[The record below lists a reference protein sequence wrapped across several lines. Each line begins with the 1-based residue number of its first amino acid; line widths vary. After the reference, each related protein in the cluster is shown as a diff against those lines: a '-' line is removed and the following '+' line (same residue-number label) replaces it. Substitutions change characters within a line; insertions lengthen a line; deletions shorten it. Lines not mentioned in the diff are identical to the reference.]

1 MLDEVH
7 RLAAALLAPGERRA
21 ARASGYARP
30 AVGAASLPA
39 RGEVATSSLRQF
51 PRTPDAMCDVCA
63 GKDTPLVDPQRPTH
77 LPRQSHH
84 HRLRRD
90 RRWRDRRW
98 RGRRWREW
106 LARSVWQHRAPP
118 LRAGSPR
125 RRAAFLPPGGSWR
138 PHLAA
143 LPPALNR
150 RVALAA

>member
-63 GKDTPLVDPQRPTH
+63 GKDTPLVVPQRPTH

-84 HRLRRD
+84 HRRWRD

-98 RGRRWREW
+98 RDR

-118 LRAGSPR
+118 LGAGLPR
-125 RRAAFLPPGGSWR
+125 RP
-138 PHLAA
+138 AA

>member
-84 HRLRRD
+84 RRLRRGRRWRD

-98 RGRRWREW
+98 RDRRWRER

-118 LRAGSPR
+118 LGAGLPR
-125 RRAAFLPPGGSWR
+125 RP
-138 PHLAA
+138 AA

>member
-39 RGEVATSSLRQF
+39 RGEVATSSLSQF

-90 RRWRDRRW
+90 RRWRER
-98 RGRRWREW
+98 

-118 LRAGSPR
+118 LGAGLPR
-125 RRAAFLPPGGSWR
+125 RP
-138 PHLAA
+138 AA